1 MRGQCVRGRGNA
13 AVRLIVT
20 DYDSPWK
27 TALER
32 YFPQFMAFF
41 FPEAHAGID
50 WSQGHTFLDKELQ
63 KVVRDAELGRRLADK
78 LVRVRGRDGQDDRVL
93 VHIEVQGQ
101 PESDFAKRMYVYN
114 YRLFD
119 RYDRP
124 VVSLA
129 VLGDSVGETLGRF
142 GYRRWG
148 CAVSLEFPVVC
159 LGDYRDRW
167 DELEQSANPFAV
179 AVQAH
184 LKARETRTDVTGRY
198 QAKLHLVKSLYRRG
212 WQRLDVQELF
222 RFIDWVLE
230 LPGALEQR
238 LWDEVQTSEEVQK
251 MRYLSTIERMAIDR
265 GFQKGLDEGK
275 AKGLAE
281 GKAKGLAEGKAKGL
295 AEGRAELLA
304 RILRRRFGDL
314 PEWVEIR
321 LREAT
326 PEQLESWADHALDAT
341 HLEAV
346 FD

>member
-1 MRGQCVRGRGNA
+1 M
-13 AVRLIVT
+13 T

-78 LVRVRGRDGQDDRVL
+78 LVRVRGRDSQDDRVL

-159 LGDYRDRW
+159 LGDYRIAGTNWSNPPIRSRW
-167 DELEQSANPFAV
+167 PCKPISR
-179 AVQAH
+179 
-184 LKARETRTDVTGRY
+184 RER
-198 QAKLHLVKSLYRRG
+198 H
-212 WQRLDVQELF
+212 
-222 RFIDWVLE
+222 
-230 LPGALEQR
+230 
-238 LWDEVQTSEEVQK
+238 
-251 MRYLSTIERMAIDR
+251 
-265 GFQKGLDEGK
+265 GLM
-275 AKGLAE
+275 
-281 GKAKGLAEGKAKGL
+281 
-295 AEGRAELLA
+295 
-304 RILRRRFGDL
+304 
-314 PEWVEIR
+314 
-321 LREAT
+321 
-326 PEQLESWADHALDAT
+326 
-341 HLEAV
+341 
-346 FD
+346 

>member
-1 MRGQCVRGRGNA
+1 M
-13 AVRLIVT
+13 T

-32 YFPQFMAFF
+32 YFPHFMALF

-50 WSQGHTFLDKELQ
+50 WSQGYTFLDKELQ
-63 KVVRDAELGRRLADK
+63 KVVRDAELGRRLVDK

-93 VHIEVQGQ
+93 IHIEVQGQ

-148 CAVSLEFPVVC
+148 CAVNLEFPVVC

-179 AVQAH
+179 VAQAH
-184 LKARETRTDVTGRY
+184 LKARETQNDATVRY
-198 QAKLHLVKSLYRRG
+198 QAKLRLIKSLYRRG
-212 WQRLDVQELF
+212 WQRQDVLELF
-222 RFIDWVLE
+222 RFIDWVLT
-230 LPGALEQR
+230 LPSDLEKR
-238 LWDEVQTSEEVQK
+238 LWDEVRTSEEVQK
-251 MRYLSTIERMAIDR
+251 MRYLSTIERMAIDQ

-275 AKGLAE
+275 IRGIAE
-281 GKAKGLAEGKAKGL
+281 GR

-314 PEWVEIR
+314 PDWVEIR

-326 PEQLESWADHALDAT
+326 PAQLESWADQMLDAAT
-341 HLEAV
+341 LEAV

>member
-1 MRGQCVRGRGNA
+1 
-13 AVRLIVT
+13 
-20 DYDSPWK
+20 
-27 TALER
+27 
-32 YFPQFMAFF
+32 
-41 FPEAHAGID
+41 
-50 WSQGHTFLDKELQ
+50 
-63 KVVRDAELGRRLADK
+63 
-78 LVRVRGRDGQDDRVL
+78 
-93 VHIEVQGQ
+93 
-101 PESDFAKRMYVYN
+101 
-114 YRLFD
+114 
-119 RYDRP
+119 
-124 VVSLA
+124 
-129 VLGDSVGETLGRF
+129 
-142 GYRRWG
+142 
-148 CAVSLEFPVVC
+148 
-159 LGDYRDRW
+159 
-167 DELEQSANPFAV
+167 
-179 AVQAH
+179 
-184 LKARETRTDVTGRY
+184 VTGRY
-198 QAKLHLVKSLYRRG
+198 QAKLHLVKGLYRRG
-212 WQRLDVQELF
+212 WQRQDVQELF

-295 AEGRAELLA
+295 AEGRAEGRAELLA

-326 PEQLESWADHALDAT
+326 PAQLESWADHALDAT

>member
-1 MRGQCVRGRGNA
+1 M
-13 AVRLIVT
+13 T

-32 YFPQFMAFF
+32 YFPQFMSFF

-50 WSQGHTFLDKELQ
+50 WTHGHTFLDKELQ
-63 KVVRDAELGRRLADK
+63 KVARDAALGRRLADK
-78 LVRVRGRDGQDDRVL
+78 LARVQGRDGQDDWVL
-93 VHIEVQGQ
+93 VHIEVQGPSQ
-101 PESDFAKRMYVYN
+101 SDFAKRMYVYN

-129 VLGDSVGETLGRF
+129 VLGDSVGETAGYF

-179 AVQAH
+179 VVQAH
-184 LKARETRTDVTGRY
+184 LKARETHNDVTARY

-212 WQRLDVQELF
+212 WQRQDVQELF

-230 LPGALEQR
+230 LPSALEKR

-281 GKAKGLAEGKAKGL
+281 GRAKGQAEGRAKGQ

-326 PEQLESWADHALDAT
+326 PAQLESWADRALDAT

>member
-1 MRGQCVRGRGNA
+1 
-13 AVRLIVT
+13 VT

-32 YFPQFMAFF
+32 YFPQFMALF

-50 WSQGHTFLDKELQ
+50 WSQGYTFLDKELQ

-78 LVRVRGRDGQDDRVL
+78 LVRVRGQDGQDDWVL

-148 CAVSLEFPVVC
+148 CAASLEFPVVC
-159 LGDYRDRW
+159 LGDYRERW
-167 DELEQSANPFAV
+167 IELEKSANPFAV
-179 AVQAH
+179 VVQAH
-184 LKARETRTDVTGRY
+184 LKARETQNDVTARY
-198 QAKLHLVKSLYRRG
+198 QAKLHLIKGLYRRG
-212 WQRLDVQELF
+212 WQSQDVLELF

-230 LPGALEQR
+230 LPGELEQR
-238 LWDEVQTSEEVQK
+238 LWNEVQTSEKVQK

-265 GFQKGLDEGK
+265 GFQKGLDQGK
-275 AKGLAE
+275 IR
-281 GKAKGLAEGKAKGL
+281 GL

-326 PEQLESWADHALDAT
+326 PMQLENWADHVLDAT
-341 HLEAV
+341 TLAAV

>member
-1 MRGQCVRGRGNA
+1 M
-13 AVRLIVT
+13 
-20 DYDSPWK
+20 
-27 TALER
+27 
-32 YFPQFMAFF
+32 
-41 FPEAHAGID
+41 
-50 WSQGHTFLDKELQ
+50 
-63 KVVRDAELGRRLADK
+63 
-78 LVRVRGRDGQDDRVL
+78 
-93 VHIEVQGQ
+93 
-101 PESDFAKRMYVYN
+101 
-114 YRLFD
+114 
-119 RYDRP
+119 
-124 VVSLA
+124 
-129 VLGDSVGETLGRF
+129 
-142 GYRRWG
+142 
-148 CAVSLEFPVVC
+148 
-159 LGDYRDRW
+159 
-167 DELEQSANPFAV
+167 
-179 AVQAH
+179 
-184 LKARETRTDVTGRY
+184 TGRY
-198 QAKLHLVKSLYRRG
+198 QAKLHLVKGLYRRG
-212 WQRLDVQELF
+212 WQRQDVQELF

-295 AEGRAELLA
+295 AEGRAEGRAELLA

-326 PEQLESWADHALDAT
+326 PAQLESWADHALDAT